1 MAKRFTDTDKYKK
14 PFIRSLQGP
23 YKLLWDYLYHDC
35 NHAGIW
41 IVNFEIAQI
50 YLGKDM
56 QVNKEDALKYFN
68 SGMKRIIEFNGGDSW
83 FIPCFIEFQYGELNE
98 SNRAHKSAIQILKSS
113 NLWDIFKG
121 LSSPLQGTKYKDKDK
136 DMDKVKDKVSKF
148 KKPTLEE
155 ITQYCKER
163 KNNVNPQKWLDHYTS
178 NGWKVG
184 QNSMKDW
191 KSAVR
196 TWENSNYQPKQEA
209 RYGNFMTTEELEKAL
224 Q

>member
-14 PFIRSLQGP
+14 PFIRGLQGP

-98 SNRAHKSAIQILKSS
+98 ANRAHKSAIQILKAS

-121 LSSPLQGTKYKDKDK
+121 LGSPLQGTKDKDKDK
-136 DMDKVKDKVSKF
+136 DMDKDKVARF
-148 KKPTLEE
+148 KKPTVIE
-155 ITQYCKER
+155 IQIYCNER
-163 KNNVNPQKWLDHYTS
+163 NNGIDAEYFFDYHERCDWLLKNGN
-178 NGWKVG
+178 KV
-184 QNSMKDW
+184 KDW
-191 KSAVR
+191 KATVR
-196 TWENSNYQPKQEA
+196 TWEKNKIRQTSPSKPSIVMDKIY
-209 RYGNFMTTEELEKAL
+209 T
-224 Q
+224 